1 MAAGPWDLAVAG
13 LSGLGGLLSGGGDQG
28 NPGYPGVM
36 VLPEQRT
43 LLQDMLAKYYLG
55 QGDYGQAGAMREG
68 RDTLYNEAAAAGIPV
83 GSGVVKGALAN
94 RFGQA
99 AQQSAMQRMLYGL
112 QLAQASPAF
121 ANTTEN
127 FGYSPNVKSPY
138 DYSAQNLANPDLGR
152 VQWRA
157 GGGGADPGQRLQ
169 SGWRSRFGG

>member
-1 MAAGPWDLAVAG
+1 MDLGLATLLSGGASTLAG
-13 LSGLGGLLSGGGDQG
+13 LFSGGGDQG

-138 DYSAQNLANPDLGR
+138 NYSAQNLANPDLGR
-152 VQWRA
+152 VRWR
-157 GGGGADPGQRLQ
+157 GATG
-169 SGWRSRFGG
+169 RSTSEFE